1 MFDFIRTHQ
10 RLMQLILLV
19 LIVPSFALI
28 GMSGYSTYVSGDHEI
43 ARVGDSA
50 VTQEEFDQAR
60 RNQLQQMQES
70 SQGRFDPAM
79 LDNPDARRALL
90 DQLIDRRTQ
99 IVVASKDRFS
109 VSDGALRRAIAS
121 MPQLQV
127 DGQFSPE
134 RYNEV
139 LASSG
144 LTPRDFETGQRA
156 ELALSRVLGPI
167 GDTAGMPK
175 SVLNMLEQA
184 LTEERTVR
192 MRVFN
197 PSEYQA
203 DIKVSDEDIKA
214 WYDTHQDALRL
225 PEQVAIQY
233 IVLDEASA
241 IASVPT
247 IDNAQLKGY
256 YEQNKSKYV
265 VPARINVSHI
275 LIKVPSGA
283 TEETSKQALEKAQ
296 ALAKRAR
303 EAGPSEF
310 AALARKESQDAGTAR
325 SGGEL
330 GWVQRGIWP
339 LNLEQAVFGLKKDE
353 ISDPVKGQDGY
364 HIFMVN
370 DVQAEKGETFDEAK
384 PKVEEEVRRQ
394 LAADRFA
401 DMATKLTSLVYDNA
415 TSLEPAAQA
424 LGVGIRKAT
433 GITRDRL
440 LSAEE
445 AGPGSA
451 AASPDAATLGDVRV
465 RSVLF
470 TPQLLTDK
478 QNSGVIEISPDT
490 MIAVRVDAVTPA
502 HVPEL
507 ALVSKH
513 IHDQLLAERSLQAAV
528 HAGEAVLSGLQADMS
543 KAPESFGEPV
553 KVSRL
558 NPLGLNKVVLDAAFR
573 IPADKVPAYQGVTLP
588 QGYAIVSIEEVKAG
602 TTDNP
607 ALEGLPAQLAQVWGS
622 TEERAVMQAMRAG
635 LEVKITPEGEQL
647 IAQDPNKD

>member
-43 ARVGDSA
+43 ARVGESS

-70 SQGRFDPAM
+70 SQGRFDPSM

-90 DQLIDRRTQ
+90 EQLIDRRTQ
-99 IVVASKDRFS
+99 IVVASNDRFS
-109 VSDGALRRAIAS
+109 VSDGALRRAIAA

-134 RYNEV
+134 RYNQI

-144 LTPRDFETGQRA
+144 MTPRDFEAGQRA

-167 GDTAGMPK
+167 GDTAGLPK
-175 SVLNMLEQA
+175 SVLNLLEQA

-192 MRVFN
+192 MRVFD
-197 PSEYQA
+197 PSDYQA

-214 WYDTHQDALRL
+214 WYEAHQDALRL

-233 IVLDEASA
+233 ILLDEAA
-241 IASVPT
+241 ALASVPT
-247 IDNAQLKGY
+247 IDDTQLKGY

-265 VPARINVSHI
+265 VPARVNVSHI

-283 TEETSKQALEKAQ
+283 TEETSKQALERAQ

-303 EAGPSEF
+303 EAGASGF
-310 AALARKESQDAGTAR
+310 AALARNESQDAGTAR

-330 GWVQRGIWP
+330 GWVQRGVWP
-339 LNLEQAVFGLKKDE
+339 LSLEQVVFGLKKDE
-353 ISDPVKGQDGY
+353 ISDPVKGEDGY
-364 HIFMVN
+364 HIFIAN
-370 DVQAEKGETFDEAK
+370 DIQAEKGETFDEARA
-384 PKVEEEVRRQ
+384 KVEAEVRHQ

-401 DMATKLTSLVYDNA
+401 DMATQLTSLVYDNA
-415 TSLEPAAQA
+415 TSLEPAARA
-424 LGVGIRKAT
+424 LGVEVRHAT
-433 GITRDRL
+433 GIARDRL
-440 LSAEE
+440 LSADEVG
-445 AGPGSA
+445 AGSA
-451 AASPDAATLGDVRV
+451 AASADAATLGDVRV
-465 RSVLF
+465 RSVLY

-490 MIAVRVDAVTPA
+490 MVAVRVDTVTPA
-502 HVPEL
+502 HVPAL
-507 ALVSKH
+507 ALVSEH
-513 IHDQLLAERSLQAAV
+513 IRTQLLTERSLQAAV
-528 HAGEAVLSGLQADMS
+528 QAGEGVLKTLRTDTPDV
-543 KAPESFGEPV
+543 PESFGEAV
-553 KVSRL
+553 KISRL
-558 NPLGLNKVVLDAAFR
+558 NPLGLSKPVLDAAFQV
-573 IPADKVPAYQGVTLP
+573 PANKVPAYQGVTLA
-588 QGYAIVSIEEVKAG
+588 QGYAIVSVEAVKAG
-602 TTDNP
+602 TVDNP
-607 ALEGLPAQLAQVWGS
+607 ALEGLSAQLAQVWGS
-622 TEERAVMQAMRAG
+622 AEERSVMQVMRSSLG
-635 LEVKITPEGEQL
+635 VKITPEGEQL
-647 IAQDPNKD
+647 ITQEPGQD

>member
-43 ARVGDSA
+43 ARVGESS

-70 SQGRFDPAM
+70 SQGRFDPSM

-99 IVVASKDRFS
+99 IVVASNDRFS
-109 VSDGALRRAIAS
+109 VSDGALRRAISA

-134 RYNEV
+134 RYNQV

-167 GDTAGMPK
+167 GATAAMPR
-175 SVLNMLEQA
+175 SVLNLLERA

-192 MRVFN
+192 LRVFN
-197 PSEYQA
+197 PNDYHM

-214 WYDTHQDALRL
+214 WYEAHQDALRL

-233 IVLDEASA
+233 ILLDEAA
-241 IASVPT
+241 AVASVPT
-247 IDNAQLKGY
+247 IDDAQLKGY

-265 VPARINVSHI
+265 VPARVNVSHI
-275 LIKVPSGA
+275 LIKAPSGA
-283 TEETSKQALEKAQ
+283 TEETSKQALDKAE

-303 EAGPSEF
+303 EADPSEF
-310 AALARKESQDAGTAR
+310 SVLARKESQDAGTAR

-339 LNLEQAVFGLKKDE
+339 LSLEQTIFGLKKGE
-353 ISDPVKGQDGY
+353 ISDPVKGPDGY

-370 DVQAEKGETFDEAK
+370 DIQPEKGETFEEAR
-384 PKVEEEVRRQ
+384 PKVEEEVRHQ

-401 DMATKLTSLVYDNA
+401 DMATQLTSLVYDNA
-415 TSLEPAAQA
+415 TSLEPAAHA
-424 LGVGIRKAT
+424 LGVEVRRAT
-433 GITRDRL
+433 GIARDRL
-440 LSAEE
+440 LDTDEV
-445 AGPGSA
+445 GPGSA

-490 MIAVRVDAVTPA
+490 MVVVRVDTVTPA
-502 HVPEL
+502 QVPTL
-507 ALVSKH
+507 ASVSEH
-513 IHDQLLAERSLQAAV
+513 IRTQLLAERSLQAAV
-528 HAGEAVLSGLQADMS
+528 HAGQAVLKDLQT
-543 KAPESFGEPV
+543 APHKMPEAFGEPV

-558 NPLGLNKVVLDAAFR
+558 NPQGLNKIVLDAAFQ
-573 IPADKVPAYQGVTLP
+573 IPADKVPTYQGVTLA
-588 QGYAIVSIEEVKAG
+588 QGYAIIAVDALEAG
-602 TTDNP
+602 TVDNP

-622 TEERAVMQAMRAG
+622 TEERAVMQTMRATLG
-635 LEVKITPEGEQL
+635 VKVTPEGEQL
-647 IAQDPNKD
+647 IAQEPGKD